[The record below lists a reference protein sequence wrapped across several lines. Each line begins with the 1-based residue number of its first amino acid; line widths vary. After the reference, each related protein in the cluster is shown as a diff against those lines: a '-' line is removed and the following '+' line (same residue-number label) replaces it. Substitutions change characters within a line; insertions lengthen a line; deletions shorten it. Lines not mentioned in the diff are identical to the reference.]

1 MKVNKY
7 KNQNGMHIQNTGV
20 QLKCDL
26 SCGSDCADIGVP
38 AVRSSE
44 RDDHPADFQSFG
56 SQ

>member
-1 MKVNKY
+1 
-7 KNQNGMHIQNTGV
+7 MHIQNTGV